1 MDRIAALRTIED
13 ALTAYEN
20 GEVAL
25 PELER
30 KVQGIL
36 RTYATEF
43 DDETTAYRA
52 TGDPSADGL
61 VVVAASRTD
70 ARERIEN
77 LLSEPAATSF
87 EVEQVE

>member
-13 ALTAYEN
+13 ALSDYES
-20 GEVAL
+20 GDLAL

-30 KVQGIL
+30 EVQGIL

-52 TGDPSADGL
+52 SGDPSADGL

-70 ARERIEN
+70 ARERIEQ
-77 LLSEPAATSF
+77 LLAEPAATKF
-87 EVEQVE
+87 EVERVE

>member
-13 ALTAYEN
+13 ALSDYEN
-20 GEVAL
+20 GDLAL

-30 KVQGIL
+30 EVQGIL

-52 TGDPSADGL
+52 SGDPSADGL

-70 ARERIEN
+70 AREQIEQ
-77 LLSEPAATSF
+77 LLAEPAATKF
-87 EVEQVE
+87 EVERVE